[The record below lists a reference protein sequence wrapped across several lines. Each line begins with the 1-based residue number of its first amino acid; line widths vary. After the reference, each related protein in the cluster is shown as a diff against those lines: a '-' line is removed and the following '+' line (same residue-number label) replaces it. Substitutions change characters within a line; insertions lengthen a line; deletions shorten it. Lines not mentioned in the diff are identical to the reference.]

1 MAEQYKALTDWQ
13 PWASLIITG
22 RKGIET
28 RGWATSYRG
37 VIAVHAAKKLSES
50 ARIWTRATPEIGAA
64 LSVPVEELPV
74 GAMLGTVELVNCQ
87 RVVSVIT
94 RRNPINGAPHIA
106 AILENGQEVSGPE
119 LAFGD
124 YTVGRWAWILRNP
137 RPLAE
142 PMPVRGRQGLW
153 TWEPEGELKY
163 AVCQL

>member
-1 MAEQYKALTDWQ
+1 MKYRALTDWQ
-13 PWASLIITG
+13 PWATLIITG

-37 VIAVHAAKKLSES
+37 VIAIHAAKKLSES

-64 LSVPVEELPV
+64 LPVPVEDLPV
-74 GAMLGTVELVNCQ
+74 GTVLGTVELVNCQ
-87 RVVSVIT
+87 KILGIYEKC
-94 RRNPINGAPHIA
+94 NPINGMKRPVARLA
-106 AILENGQEVSGPE
+106 NGWEVTGDE

-124 YTVGRWAWILRNP
+124 YTVGRWAWILKDP
-137 RPLAE
+137 RPFVE
-142 PMPVRGRQGLW
+142 PVPVRGKQGLW